1 MYTYMKQISYIDDW
15 TTWQKS
21 FSFSITVPVRFSET
35 DMFGHMNNVTA
46 FIYFEQARI
55 EYLKAKGMFGND
67 EKVTAFPVVA
77 DLQCDFLEQIYF
89 DEKITIHVKTDR
101 VGNSSLDL
109 HYMGTKEN
117 GDVCL
122 TGRGAL
128 VYIDAH
134 THRAVSIPEHMKQR
148 LMDESYL

>member
-1 MYTYMKQISYIDDW
+1 MKQISYIDDW
-15 TTWQKS
+15 DTWRKS

-55 EYLKAKGMFGND
+55 EYLKEKGLFGND
-67 EKVTAFPVVA
+67 EKLTAFPVVA
-77 DLQCDFLEQIYF
+77 DLQCDFLQQIYF
-89 DEKITIHVKTDR
+89 DEKLTIHVKTAR
-101 VGNSSLDL
+101 IGNSSLDI
-109 HYMGTKEN
+109 HYMATKEN

-128 VYIDAH
+128 VYIDERS
-134 THRAVSIPEHMKQR
+134 HRAVPIPEEMKRR
-148 LMDESYL
+148 LVDE

>member
-1 MYTYMKQISYIDDW
+1 MKKISYIDDW
-15 TTWQKS
+15 ETWKNS

-55 EYLKAKGMFGND
+55 DYLKAKGLFAEDGNWD
-67 EKVTAFPVVA
+67 AFPVVA
-77 DLQCDFLEQIYF
+77 DLQCDFLQQIYF
-89 DEKITIHVKTDR
+89 DEKITIHVKTAD
-101 VGNSSLDL
+101 VGNSSLDI
-109 HYMGTKEN
+109 HYMATKEN

-128 VYIDAH
+128 VYIDAK
-134 THRAVSIPEHMKQR
+134 THKATAIPEEMKR
-148 LMDESYL
+148 KLLE